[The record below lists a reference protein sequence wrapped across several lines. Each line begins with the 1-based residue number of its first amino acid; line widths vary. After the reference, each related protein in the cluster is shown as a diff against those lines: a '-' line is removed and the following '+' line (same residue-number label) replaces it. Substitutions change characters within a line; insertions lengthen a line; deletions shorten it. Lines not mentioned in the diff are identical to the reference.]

1 MTLRYILLYSFLLG
15 VLPLFAQ
22 ITIKGK
28 VVDKETN
35 MPIDNVSVY
44 ISNSSSGTR
53 TDATGNF
60 ILTTRATGQ
69 FELILSIMGYDIKNV
84 PMNSSEPLHFL
95 NITMSAKS
103 NDLPDVVLRTYIKNG
118 WKVWGKIFLSQFIGT
133 LSLIHI

>member
-15 VLPLFAQ
+15 ALPLFSQ

-53 TDATGNF
+53 TDAAGNF

-84 PMNSSEPLHFL
+84 PMNSS
-95 NITMSAKS
+95 
-103 NDLPDVVLRTYIKNG
+103 
-118 WKVWGKIFLSQFIGT
+118 
-133 LSLIHI
+133 